1 MTFELQAC
9 RFELAAARVIQFP
22 ADAPGNI
29 LRGALGHALRE
40 VASAED
46 YTRIFE
52 PRASVA
58 GPSGLADWPRPFAIR
73 AAQLSGCTVQR
84 GERFCFGVN
93 LFDARNPALDQIT
106 RAFAKWADLVS
117 VEDSHVSVD
126 LSAPSDRVSGVR
138 VEFQTPTELKNGGSL
153 DFAVLLSRI
162 RDRIS
167 TLRALYGAGP
177 LDIDFRGL
185 AERARSV
192 KTARCELRRVA
203 IERRSSRTG
212 QRHGI
217 GGFTG
222 FAEYEGGLAEF
233 LPYLEAAHWTGV
245 GRHCAWGNGQIHTGI
260 LSSES

>member
-9 RFELAAARVIQFP
+9 RFQLAARRVIQFP
-22 ADAPGNI
+22 AGAPGNV

-40 VASAED
+40 VASAGD

-52 PRASVA
+52 PGASA
-58 GPSGLADWPRPFAIR
+58 GGPSGLADWPRPFVIR
-73 AAQLSGCTVQR
+73 AAKLSGCTVQP

-93 LFDARNPALDQIT
+93 LFHVRDPVLDLIT
-106 RAFAKWADLVS
+106 RAFAKWAELVS
-117 VEDSHVSVD
+117 VEDSPVSVD
-126 LSAPSDRVSGVR
+126 LSAPYDGVSGIR
-138 VEFQTPTELKNGGSL
+138 IEFQTPTELKNAGSL
-153 DFAVLLSRI
+153 DLAVLLARI

-185 AERARSV
+185 SERARSV
-192 KTARCELRRVA
+192 RTARCELRRVA

-222 FAEYEGGLAEF
+222 FAEYEGSLAEF
-233 LPYLEAAHWTGV
+233 LPYLQAAHWTGI
-245 GRHCAWGNGQIHTGI
+245 GRHCAWGNGQIHTDI
-260 LSSES
+260 LSSVF